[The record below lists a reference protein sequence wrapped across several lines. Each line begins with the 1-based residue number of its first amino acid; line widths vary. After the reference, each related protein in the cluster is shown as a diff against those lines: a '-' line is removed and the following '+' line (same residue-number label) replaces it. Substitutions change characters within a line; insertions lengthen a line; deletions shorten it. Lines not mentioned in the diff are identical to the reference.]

1 MNNSNFIRLSS
12 WAFIIGA
19 IAFLPASILQLDY
32 ESRTISPLMINT
44 FFWAPLLLVV
54 GLLGLR
60 VRYKIGSGVLLFGA
74 IGGGLLLI
82 VGILGQSLAPYYS
95 VAATYFGVWMGGLL
109 VLHICL
115 FIFGIVMFIKK
126 TLPRWNWIPL
136 FAGMWVPILMLL
148 AVILGG
154 NMVDS
159 PSSNL
164 EKNTV
169 TAIFVTMTVAQ
180 VLLGYMLQADVTDDL
195 ETSQQGQPA

>member
-1 MNNSNFIRLSS
+1 VSKSIFIRLSG

-19 IAFLPASILQLDY
+19 IAFLPAAILQLDY

-60 VRYKIGSGVLLFGA
+60 ARYKIGSGVLLFGA
-74 IGGGLLLI
+74 IVGGLVLI

-115 FIFGIVMFIKK
+115 FIFGILMIIKK
-126 TLPRWNWIPL
+126 PLPRWNWFPL
-136 FAGMWVPILMLL
+136 FAGMWVPLL
-148 AVILGG
+148 LLLSGILGNG
-154 NMVDS
+154 NS
-159 PSSNL
+159 PSQR
-164 EKNTV
+164 
-169 TAIFVTMTVAQ
+169 IFVIAVSVMMTVAQ
-180 VLLGYMLQADVTDDL
+180 VMLGYMLQSGVT
-195 ETSQQGQPA
+195 EEAKISQQGQPA

>member
-74 IGGGLLLI
+74 IGG
-82 VGILGQSLAPYYS
+82 ILGQSLAPYYS

-136 FAGMWVPILMLL
+136 FAGMWVPLL
-148 AVILGG
+148 LLLSGILGNG
-154 NMVDS
+154 DS
-159 PSSNL
+159 PSQR
-164 EKNTV
+164 
-169 TAIFVTMTVAQ
+169 IFVITVSVMMTVAQ
-180 VLLGYMLQADVTDDL
+180 VMLGYMLQANMPEEL
-195 ETSQQGQPA
+195 PATT